1 MKKSKNYS
9 GILYFYVHFITELV
23 CFYYLTNV
31 IKLPTL
37 CFIVPFIYDGLAF
50 VPQSLIGYISDK
62 YPKINMGIIGMF
74 LLFIGIII
82 YIFKMPWYM
91 SLIAISFG
99 NAFLHISGAEV
110 TLKSAKGKLAP
121 SAIFVSGGSF
131 GVITGKILS
140 KMISPYFILPL
151 IISIYPFILLSKYYL
166 NEKEDNPCKYFNYQN
181 KKVKPYVIII
191 LMVMIVIVRGYIG
204 YGIPTSWNKTLMET
218 IFLYVIM
225 GIGKALGGIFADKF
239 GVRKVGI
246 YSTIFAIPF
255 LCFGDHYMYIS
266 LIGILLFSMTMS
278 ITLTLLTSLLNKK
291 PGLAFGLTT
300 IGLYLGTLPI
310 FFININSV
318 LINCTLITIISLLCS
333 FIMAKTIRKDS

>member
-1 MKKSKNYS
+1 
-9 GILYFYVHFITELV
+9 
-23 CFYYLTNV
+23 
-31 IKLPTL
+31 
-37 CFIVPFIYDGLAF
+37 
-50 VPQSLIGYISDK
+50 
-62 YPKINMGIIGMF
+62 
-74 LLFIGIII
+74 
-82 YIFKMPWYM
+82 MPWYM

-218 IFLYVIM
+218 MAPAYGNVAKEISK
-225 GIGKALGGIFADKF
+225 GIKEGIDSDKIKCPKCGKLIVADAKICPYC
-239 GVRKVGI
+239 GKK
-246 YSTIFAIPF
+246 
-255 LCFGDHYMYIS
+255 IS
-266 LIGILLFSMTMS
+266 
-278 ITLTLLTSLLNKK
+278 K
-291 PGLAFGLTT
+291 
-300 IGLYLGTLPI
+300 
-310 FFININSV
+310 
-318 LINCTLITIISLLCS
+318 
-333 FIMAKTIRKDS
+333 